1 MQTPHAV
8 AALLTECF
16 DAQHRA
22 TAAWHVAEPPAHE
35 PAPET
40 PESMDAGG
48 TAADAALLHRLV
60 LAQHLMNFRL
70 WHVEDTARRIDVG
83 PDVIARCKRTI
94 DGLNQRRNDYMEK
107 VDACV
112 VALLRPLLP
121 APAPGQRPRHNTE
134 SLGMAVDRLSILS
147 LKVFHM
153 EEQAERTDAAPEH
166 RQRCADKL
174 AVLREQRADLAQ
186 AVLDLAGE
194 FLEGRKQ
201 PKAYYQFKMYNDPS
215 LNPELYKNVKG

>member
-1 MQTPHAV
+1 MHTPHTV
-8 AALLTECF
+8 AALLTDCF
-16 DAQHRA
+16 DAQHKA

-35 PAPET
+35 PAPIVT
-40 PESMDAGG
+40 DAPD
-48 TAADAALLHRLV
+48 AVADAALLHRLV

-70 WHVEDTARRIDVG
+70 WHVEDTARRTDVG
-83 PDVIARCKRTI
+83 PDVIAECKRTI

-107 VDACV
+107 VDACL

-121 APAPGQRPRHNTE
+121 APAPGERPRHNTE

-153 EEQAERTDAAPEH
+153 EEQAERADAAPDH
-166 RQRCADKL
+166 RERCAAKL

-186 AVLDLAGE
+186 AVL
-194 FLEGRKQ
+194 
-201 PKAYYQFKMYNDPS
+201 
-215 LNPELYKNVKG
+215 

>member
-1 MQTPHAV
+1 MHTPHTV

-16 DAQHRA
+16 DAQHKA
-22 TAAWHVAEPPAHE
+22 TADWHVAEPPANE
-35 PAPET
+35 PAPEAA
-40 PESMDAGG
+40 EAV
-48 TAADAALLHRLV
+48 ADAALLHRLV

-70 WHVEDTARRIDVG
+70 WHVEDTARRTDVG
-83 PDVIARCKRTI
+83 PDVIAGCKRTI

-107 VDACV
+107 VDACL

-121 APAPGQRPRHNTE
+121 APAPGERPRHNTE

-153 EEQAERTDAAPEH
+153 EEQAERADAAPDH
-166 RQRCADKL
+166 RERCAAKL

-186 AVLDLAGE
+186 AVLDLAAE
-194 FLEGRKQ
+194 FLDGRKQ

-215 LNPELYKNVKG
+215 LNPELYTHTKG

>member
-1 MQTPHAV
+1 MQTLHAV
-8 AALLTECF
+8 ATLLTECF
-16 DAQHRA
+16 DAQHKA
-22 TAAWHVAEPPAHE
+22 TADWHVAEPPAYE
-35 PAPET
+35 PAPVET
-40 PESMDAGG
+40 DA
-48 TAADAALLHRLV
+48 TEAVADAALLHRLV

-70 WHVEDTARRIDVG
+70 WHVEDTARRTDVST
-83 PDVIARCKRTI
+83 DVIADCKRTI

-112 VALLRPLLP
+112 VALLRPQLP
-121 APAPGQRPRHNTE
+121 ASAPGQRPRHNTE

-153 EEQAERTDAAPEH
+153 EEQAERADAAPDH
-166 RQRCADKL
+166 RERCAAKL

-186 AVLDLAGE
+186 AVLDLTAE

-215 LNPELYKNVKG
+215 LNPELYNNVKG

>member
-1 MQTPHAV
+1 MHTPHTV
-8 AALLTECF
+8 AALLTDCF
-16 DAQHRA
+16 DAQHKA

-35 PAPET
+35 PAPIVT
-40 PESMDAGG
+40 DAPD
-48 TAADAALLHRLV
+48 AVADAALLHRLV

-70 WHVEDTARRIDVG
+70 WHVEDTARRTDVG
-83 PDVIARCKRTI
+83 PDVIAECKRTI

-107 VDACV
+107 VDACL

-121 APAPGQRPRHNTE
+121 APAPGERPRHNTE

-153 EEQAERTDAAPEH
+153 EEQAERADAAPDH
-166 RQRCADKL
+166 RERCAAKL

-186 AVLDLAGE
+186 AVLDLAAE
-194 FLEGRKQ
+194 FLDGRKQ

-215 LNPELYKNVKG
+215 LNPELYKHVKG

>member
-22 TAAWHVAEPPAHE
+22 TADWHVAEPPAHE

-40 PESMDAGG
+40 PEPMDAGG

-147 LKVFHM
+147 LKVFH
-153 EEQAERTDAAPEH
+153 
-166 RQRCADKL
+166 DKL